1 MKAEKIK
8 PLIIITVLFL
18 LAFAIRAEAY
28 NIGGVPKDS
37 KQFYKDQNGLPY
49 FSEMDSYYNYRL
61 TMNYLHKG
69 ILGDT
74 KVNGQNWDLHSYYPP
89 GRPVDYP
96 PLIVYVTSFVYRL
109 VNMFGDYPLTVVAY
123 WIGAIIGSLCVIPA
137 YLFTRKISND
147 YGGVVAAIIIGFT
160 PVYVSHTYAGFFD
173 TDMFNVI
180 LPLLFIW
187 FFMESISADN
197 LKRRLAFI
205 LAAIISILLFS
216 MAWVGYIFY
225 VAVIGVFIIVYF
237 LLKHFMGV
245 ERKIY
250 KSRVEW
256 LVNQRELSMF
266 LLLII
271 IGGLL
276 FGLLKGFPALIGSI
290 SQLVSGVQLQA
301 TAQTTNYPN
310 VYVSVSELQVPT
322 FTEGNPFL
330 PNQASV
336 LGGVGGLLPFLCGL
350 LGVGVLIWRIRSLEA
365 PRVEMKKAKV
375 KRAGKKSKFIKYQ
388 QDIPNVEEKKREYLS
403 YLSLICAWLLLTGYA
418 VTKGFRFVSLFAIP
432 LGISAGIFTGYFV
445 EYLKD
450 NLKSTTSIA
459 IVAFIAGI
467 LIIYPFKVSVIAKIL
482 AGIIAIALIL
492 SIKNEKFRATSM
504 MILVTLAIVSAPISG
519 AHALTS
525 SVVPGT
531 DDGMWNSLTWIKN
544 NTSKDT
550 VVMSWWDF
558 GYLFA
563 VAADRPVTFDGGSQN
578 TPRAFWIGKALL
590 TDNESLSLGILT
602 MLSTSGDMAYNTLD
616 NYTNNTSLSV
626 KILTETLGVP
636 KDEAREIMMKKYKL
650 TAEQADNV
658 LRYSHPDKK
667 KPFVLILS
675 SDMLGKA
682 AWWSY
687 FGSWNFDKKE
697 GEHYAYYTSLAASK
711 PEVADGNVTRI
722 VTVNDPS
729 GLVGVLIEKKAN
741 ETNATI
747 VVVGAN
753 GTSEKIKPH
762 RLMLIE
768 GNQLVKNEIVDKNSP
783 FGLLVVGSEGS
794 YMTVIMDKKLED
806 SMFTKLF
813 LLGGFNQTSF
823 KLLHQEPGVLV
834 WTRA

>member
-1 MKAEKIK
+1 MKLEKIK
-8 PLIIITVLFL
+8 PLIIIIVLFI

-37 KQFYKDQNGLPY
+37 KQFYKDQSGLPY

-61 TMNYLHKG
+61 TMNYLNKG
-69 ILGDT
+69 MLGDT
-74 KVNGQNWDLHSYYPP
+74 KVNGEDWDLHSYYPP

-96 PLIVYVTSFVYRL
+96 PLIVYVTSFAYRI
-109 VNMFGDYPLTVVAY
+109 VNIFGDYPLTVVAY
-123 WIGAIIGSLCVIPA
+123 WIGAVIGSLCVIPA
-137 YLFTRKISND
+137 YLFTRRISND
-147 YGGVVAAIIIGFT
+147 YGGIAAAIIIGLT

-173 TDMFNVI
+173 TDMFNMI
-180 LPLLFIW
+180 LPLLFVW
-187 FFMESISADN
+187 LFVESINADT
-197 LKRRLAFI
+197 LKRRLTF
-205 LAAIISILLFS
+205 LVGAIISILLFS

-225 VAVIGVFIIVYF
+225 VALIGAFIIVYF
-237 LLKHFMGV
+237 ILRHLMGV
-245 ERKIY
+245 ERETY
-250 KSRVEW
+250 KSRIEW

-276 FGLLKGFPALIGSI
+276 LGLLRGFPALIGSI
-290 SQLVSGVQLQA
+290 SGLFSGVQLQA
-301 TAQTTNYPN
+301 TAQTTAYPN
-310 VYVSVSELQVPT
+310 VYVSVSELQVPS
-322 FTEGNPFL
+322 FLEGNPFL
-330 PNQASV
+330 PNQVSV

-350 LGVGVLIWRIRSLEA
+350 LGVGALIWRIRSLEA
-365 PRVEMKKAKV
+365 PRVEVKKRG
-375 KRAGKKSKFIKYQ
+375 KRAGKKSKFIKYRR
-388 QDIPNVEEKKREYLS
+388 IPNIEEKRGEYLS
-403 YLSLICAWLLLTGYA
+403 YLSLICVWLLLTGYA
-418 VTKGFRFVSLFAIP
+418 VTKGFRFLSLFAIP

-445 EYLKD
+445 EYLRD
-450 NLKSTTSIA
+450 NLKSRTSIA

-467 LIIYPFKVSVIAKIL
+467 LLIYPFQVSVIAKIL
-482 AGIIAIALIL
+482 VGIIAILIVL
-492 SIKNEKFRATSM
+492 SINNEKFRATSM
-504 MILVTLAIVSAPISG
+504 MILVTLAIVSAPVSG
-519 AHALTS
+519 VHALTS

-544 NTSKDT
+544 NTSRDT

-558 GYLFA
+558 GHLFA

-578 TPRAFWIGKALL
+578 TPRAYWIGKALL

-616 NYTNNTSLSV
+616 NYTHNSSLSV
-626 KILTETLGVP
+626 KILTETLGLP
-636 KDEAREIMMKKYKL
+636 RDDAREVMINKYKL
-650 TAEQADNV
+650 TGAQADNV
-658 LRYSHPDKK
+658 LKYSHPDKK

-675 SDMLGKA
+675 SDMLAKA

-687 FGSWNFDKKE
+687 FGSWDFDKKE
-697 GEHYAYYTSLAASK
+697 GEHYAYYTSLVASK
-711 PEVADGNVTRI
+711 PEVAGNVTRI

-729 GLVGVLIEKKAN
+729 GMVGVLIEKMAN

-747 VVVGAN
+747 VLMGAN

-762 RLMLIE
+762 RLILIE
-768 GNQLVKNEIVDKNSP
+768 GNQLVKNEIVDENSP
-783 FGLLVVGSEGS
+783 FGLLVVGSEDS

>member
-1 MKAEKIK
+1 MKLEKIK
-8 PLIIITVLFL
+8 PLVIIAVLFI

-37 KQFYKDQNGLPY
+37 KQFYKDQSGLPY

-74 KVNGQNWDLHSYYPP
+74 KLNGKDWDLHSYYPP

-96 PLIVYVTSFVYRL
+96 PLIAYVTSFAYHL

-137 YLFTRKISND
+137 YLLTRKMSND
-147 YGGVVAAIIIGFT
+147 YGGIVAAIIIGLT

-173 TDMFNVI
+173 TDMFNMI

-187 FFMESISADN
+187 FFVESISADT
-197 LKRRLAFI
+197 LKRRLAFL

-225 VAVIGVFIIVYF
+225 VVLVGVFIIVYF
-237 LLKHFMGV
+237 LLKHLMGL
-245 ERKIY
+245 ERESY
-250 KSRVEW
+250 KSRLEW

-266 LLLII
+266 LLLVI
-271 IGGLL
+271 IGVFL
-276 FGLLKGFPALIGSI
+276 FGILKGFPALIDSI
-290 SQLVSGVQLQA
+290 SGLFSAVQLQA
-301 TAQTTNYPN
+301 TAQSTAYPN

-322 FTEGNPFL
+322 FMAGNPFL
-330 PNQASV
+330 PNQTSV
-336 LGGVGGLLPFLCGL
+336 LGGVGGLLPFFCGL
-350 LGVGVLIWRIRSLEA
+350 LGVGVLIWRIRSLET
-365 PRVEMKKAKV
+365 PRVEVKKGG

-388 QDIPNVEEKKREYLS
+388 RIPNIENKKGEYLS
-403 YLSLICAWLLLTGYA
+403 YLSLICVWLLLTGYA
-418 VTKGFRFVSLFAIP
+418 VTKGFRFVSLFAMP

-445 EYLKD
+445 EYIRD

-467 LIIYPFKVSVIAKIL
+467 LLIYPFQVSVIAKIL
-482 AGIIAIALIL
+482 VGIIAIAIIL

-504 MILVTLAIVSAPISG
+504 MILVTLAIVSAPVSG

-558 GYLFA
+558 GHLFA

-578 TPRAFWIGKALL
+578 TPRAYWIGKALL

-616 NYTNNTSLSV
+616 NYTHNSSLSV
-626 KILTETLGVP
+626 KILTETLGLP
-636 KDEAREIMMKKYKL
+636 RDDARKIMIDKYKL
-650 TAEQADNV
+650 TAAQADNV
-658 LRYSHPDKK
+658 LKYSHPDKK

-687 FGSWNFDKKE
+687 FGSWDFDKKE

-711 PEVADGNVTRI
+711 PEVSGNVTRI

-729 GLVGVLIEKKAN
+729 GMVGVLIEKKAN
-741 ETNATI
+741 DTNATI
-747 VVVGAN
+747 VVMGAN

-762 RLMLIE
+762 RLILVE

-783 FGLLVVGSEGS
+783 FGLFVVGSEGS

>member
-1 MKAEKIK
+1 MKLEKIK
-8 PLIIITVLFL
+8 PLVIIAVLFI

-37 KQFYKDQNGLPY
+37 KQFYKDQSGLPY

-74 KVNGQNWDLHSYYPP
+74 KVNGEDWDLHSYYPP

-96 PLIVYVTSFVYRL
+96 PLIAYVTSFAYRL

-137 YLFTRKISND
+137 YLLTRKMSND
-147 YGGVVAAIIIGFT
+147 YGGIVAAIIIGLT

-173 TDMFNVI
+173 TDMFNMI

-187 FFMESISADN
+187 FFVESISADT
-197 LKRRLAFI
+197 LKRRLAFL

-225 VAVIGVFIIVYF
+225 VVLVGVFIIVYF
-237 LLKHFMGV
+237 LLKHLMGV
-245 ERKIY
+245 ERESY
-250 KSRVEW
+250 KSRLEW

-266 LLLII
+266 LLFII
-271 IGGLL
+271 IGVFL
-276 FGLLKGFPALIGSI
+276 FGILKGFSALIDSI
-290 SQLVSGVQLQA
+290 SGLFSAVQLQA
-301 TAQTTNYPN
+301 TAQSTAYPN

-322 FTEGNPFL
+322 FMTGNPFL
-330 PNQASV
+330 PNQTSV
-336 LGGVGGLLPFLCGL
+336 LGGVGGLLPFFCGL

-365 PRVEMKKAKV
+365 PRVEVKKGG

-388 QDIPNVEEKKREYLS
+388 RIPNIEKKKGEYLS
-403 YLSLICAWLLLTGYA
+403 YLSLICVWLLLTGYA
-418 VTKGFRFVSLFAIP
+418 VTKGFRFVSLFAMP

-445 EYLKD
+445 EYLRD
-450 NLKSTTSIA
+450 NLKTTTSIA

-467 LIIYPFKVSVIAKIL
+467 LLIYPFQVSVIAKIL
-482 AGIIAIALIL
+482 VGIIAIAIIL
-492 SIKNEKFRATSM
+492 SIKNEKFRTTSM
-504 MILVTLAIVSAPISG
+504 MILVTLAIVSAPVSG

-558 GYLFA
+558 GHLFA
-563 VAADRPVTFDGGSQN
+563 VTADRPVTFDGGSQN
-578 TPRAFWIGKALL
+578 TPRAYWIGKALL

-602 MLSTSGDMAYNTLD
+602 MLSTSGDVAYNTLD
-616 NYTNNTSLSV
+616 NYTHNSSLSV
-626 KILTETLGVP
+626 KILTETLGLP
-636 KDEAREIMMKKYKL
+636 RDDARKIMIDKYKL
-650 TAEQADNV
+650 TAAQADNV
-658 LRYSHPDKK
+658 LKYSHPDKK

-687 FGSWNFDKKE
+687 FGSWDFDKKE

-711 PEVADGNVTRI
+711 PEVSGNVTRI

-729 GLVGVLIEKKAN
+729 GMVGVLIEKKAN
-741 ETNATI
+741 DTNATI
-747 VVVGAN
+747 VVMGAN

-762 RLMLIE
+762 KLILVE

-783 FGLLVVGSEGS
+783 FGLFVLGSEGS

>member
-1 MKAEKIK
+1 MKLEKIK
-8 PLIIITVLFL
+8 PLIILIVLFI

-37 KQFYKDQNGLPY
+37 KQFYKDQTGLPY

-74 KVNGQNWDLHSYYPP
+74 KVNGEDWDLHSYYPP
-89 GRPVDYP
+89 GRPVYYP
-96 PLIVYVTSFVYRL
+96 PLIAYATTFAYRL

-147 YGGVVAAIIIGFT
+147 YGGITAALIIGLT

-173 TDMFNVI
+173 TDMFNMI
-180 LPLLFIW
+180 LPLLFVW
-187 FFMESISADN
+187 FFVESINADT
-197 LKRRLAFI
+197 LKRGLTFL
-205 LAAIISILLFS
+205 LAAIISIILFS

-225 VAVIGVFIIVYF
+225 IALVGVFIIVYF
-237 LLKHFMGV
+237 LLRRLMGV
-245 ERKIY
+245 EGETY
-250 KSRVEW
+250 KSRFEW

-271 IGGLL
+271 IGGIL
-276 FGLLKGFPALIGSI
+276 FGLLNGFPALLYSI
-290 SQLVSGVQLQA
+290 SGLFSAVRIQA
-301 TAQTTNYPN
+301 TAQSTAYPN
-310 VYVSVSELQVPT
+310 VYVSVAELQVPT

-330 PNQASV
+330 PNQTSV

-350 LGVGVLIWRIRSLEA
+350 LGVGALIWKIRSLEA
-365 PRVEMKKAKV
+365 PRVEVKKGG

-388 QDIPNVEEKKREYLS
+388 KIPDIGEKKGEYLS

-445 EYLKD
+445 EYLRD

-467 LIIYPFKVSVIAKIL
+467 LLIYPFEVSVIAKIL
-482 AGIIAIALIL
+482 AGIVAIAIVL
-492 SIKNEKFRATSM
+492 SIKNEKIRATSM
-504 MILVTLAIVSAPISG
+504 MILVTLAIVSAPVSG

-544 NTSKDT
+544 NTRNDT

-558 GYLFA
+558 GHLFA

-578 TPRAFWIGKALL
+578 TPRAYWIGKALL

-626 KILTETLGVP
+626 KILTETLGLP
-636 KDEAREIMMKKYKL
+636 RDDAREIMINKYKL
-650 TAEQADNV
+650 TGAQADNV

-687 FGSWNFDKKE
+687 FGSWDFDRKK

-711 PEVADGNVTRI
+711 PEVIKGNVTRI

-729 GLVGVLIEKKAN
+729 GTVGVLIEKKAN

-747 VVVGAN
+747 VLLGAN

-762 RLMLIE
+762 RLMFIE